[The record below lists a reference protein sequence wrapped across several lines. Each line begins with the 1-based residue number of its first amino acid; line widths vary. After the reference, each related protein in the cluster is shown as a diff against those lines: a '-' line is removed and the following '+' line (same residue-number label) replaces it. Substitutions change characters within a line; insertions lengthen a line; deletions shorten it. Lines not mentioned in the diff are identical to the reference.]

1 MSPASPEAEWA
12 AEAVVRHLVDHASW
26 RYSRASG
33 PGGQRRDH
41 AETRAELH
49 VPRAALDGLPEALA
63 ERLGIA
69 LGLDR
74 RPLRL
79 TAQAERSRERNR
91 ALVEARLRARVERAL
106 APGPRPRRP
115 TRPSAGA
122 VARRRADKARRGRV
136 KVMRRAPDPA
146 DAADH

>member
-1 MSPASPEAEWA
+1 MSPWT
-12 AEAVVRHLVDHASW
+12 AEAVLRHLMERSSW

-49 VPRAALDGLPEALA
+49 VPRAAVEGLPEDVA
-63 ERLGIA
+63 ERLGA
-69 LGLDR
+69 GLGLAR

-91 ALVEARLRARVERAL
+91 ELVEARLRARVERAL
-106 APGPRPRRP
+106 APGPPPRRP
-115 TRPSAGA
+115 TRPTAGA
-122 VARRRADKARRGRV
+122 AVRRRADKTRRARV
-136 KVMRRAPDPA
+136 KVMRRAPD
-146 DAADH
+146 AAED

>member
-1 MSPASPEAEWA
+1 P
-12 AEAVVRHLVDHASW
+12 
-26 RYSRASG
+26 RASG

-41 AETRAELH
+41 AETRADLH
-49 VPRAALDGLPEALA
+49 VPRAALRGLPEQVA
-63 ERLGIA
+63 ERLGAA

-91 ALVEARLRARVERAL
+91 ELVEARLRARVERAL
-106 APGPRPRRP
+106 APGPPPRRP

-122 VARRRADKARRGRV
+122 VARRRADKARRARV
-136 KVMRRAPDPA
+136 KVMRRAA
-146 DAADH
+146 DAAEN